1 MLATMYPPQDKV
13 SHVIFDLD
21 GLLINSENF
30 YEAAD
35 KVVLQALGKAY
46 SVDLEWKLRGRT
58 DLDCAKMIVDYYR
71 LDMTPEEWHTLG
83 TSIYYV
89 GTRGY
94 PFIIMGRTQAGGFVK
109 LLHWRLANLA
119 RTFLRKSK
127 NIQCGVCTFQ
137 KNRRKA

>member
-83 TSIYYV
+83 TSINYAS
-89 GTRGY
+89 GHGGC
-94 PFIIMGRTQAGGFVK
+94 PFIIMGEGLSTLGRTP
-109 LLHWRLANLA
+109 H
-119 RTFLRKSK
+119 
-127 NIQCGVCTFQ
+127 
-137 KNRRKA
+137 

>member
-89 GTRGY
+89 GT
-94 PFIIMGRTQAGGFVK
+94 GGI
-109 LLHWRLANLA
+109 LLFRPCATHFTLGWGKMVLFYAIWE
-119 RTFLRKSK
+119 KS
-127 NIQCGVCTFQ
+127 QLF
-137 KNRRKA
+137 

>member
-83 TSIYYV
+83 TSIYSV
-89 GTRGY
+89 
-94 PFIIMGRTQAGGFVK
+94 ASGGILLSRPCVTHFTLGANQNK
-109 LLHWRLANLA
+109 LGKMVLFYAILEKSRL
-119 RTFLRKSK
+119 
-127 NIQCGVCTFQ
+127 
-137 KNRRKA
+137 